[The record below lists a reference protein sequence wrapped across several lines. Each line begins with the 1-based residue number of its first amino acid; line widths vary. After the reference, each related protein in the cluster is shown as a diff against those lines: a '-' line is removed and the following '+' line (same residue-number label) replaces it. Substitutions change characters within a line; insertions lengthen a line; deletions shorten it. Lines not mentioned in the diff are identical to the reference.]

1 MPGDRIVV
9 HRDPI
14 VRFTIFLD
22 RIVAPYQAVLGSGL
36 QTTFFINFL
45 RILRQPIGGAGG
57 VGGAAGAAG
66 AAGTTRIPPQLPL
79 EPGAR

>member
-14 VRFTIFLD
+14 VRFTVFLD
-22 RIVAPYQAVLGSGL
+22 RLVAPYQAVLGSGL
-36 QTTFFINFL
+36 QTTFFIRFL
-45 RILRQPIGGAGG
+45 KLLSVTGGAGG
-57 VGGAAGAAG
+57 LRGPV
-66 AAGTTRIPPQLPL
+66 TTLPL